1 MKNLY
6 KYLLAVATVAMAFT
20 SCSKDEISDPSI
32 EAQKVTFTVTSG
44 SDLETAPASRTEFD
58 EETGQMNWSA
68 DGEALEVIQI
78 LGSEISHA
86 TTEAYTIE
94 NRMARFQV
102 TFNALTGSEPYDLT
116 YSAVY
121 PAANYSDNTN
131 DHTKFRI
138 KLPAAQTPTETGF
151 DPNADLL
158 LAKPET
164 RTAQPAE
171 GEELNFRFKRVAAI
185 AKMTL
190 KGIPAGEKL
199 AKVELT
205 ASQPM
210 AGYSRTNLKT
220 GEIYDIGYYKE
231 ETMTLTLNDSETTG
245 EDVIWFTSL
254 PCVFGE
260 GDSFTVK
267 AYTDKATYE
276 KTVSFSAPEAFKFVS
291 GGLTRFGITGMTRT
305 ENVVDEYVLLTDV
318 ADLSVGDQI
327 IITSGTDGAVKA
339 LSTEQKSNN
348 RGATDIEIASNTITT
363 IPANAQIIT
372 LETGMV
378 ANTFAFYV
386 EYTDNEEEQ
395 TGYLYAASSTKNQL
409 KTQANI
415 DENASWTIEIAADGV
430 ASIQAKDSKNRN
442 LLQYNDSDKN
452 NLLFACYEDTKPQ
465 KDVYIFYKAGSP
477 KTALET
483 PTGVEA
489 VAEGNEVLVGWKP
502 VAGATSYTVSFEPAT
517 IEPRTVLHD
526 DAMAEYS
533 EIFENLDYATEY
545 TVSVVANPADTENY
559 KASAPATAT
568 FTTGEDP
575 NQTIT
580 PIGEITAAGDYK
592 AEGTVVACGKQAYII
607 ADNTGAMMVYHYDS
621 GRTVG
626 EKISISGA
634 VTVYANESG
643 TSKGTPQFSDNA
655 TVEVLS
661 TGNDWAYQPTVLD
674 GAGMDA
680 ILTGELVCKEI
691 QFEGNLV
698 VDNNHVNVTIPGA
711 STAIGSVKYIDNSTV
726 AAYDGKD
733 VIIKGYYVGYSSNK
747 YVNVLPYSV
756 EEANPSTDPAIKAD
770 PTSLSFAAAGESKE
784 VTYTAENLGSNQVFA
799 AVSGENASQF
809 SATVGNGTVT
819 VTAAENT
826 ETTAKTATLTL
837 YIAASEGGEHLAEAT
852 VALTQAGVPSGEAA
866 YVKVTTTP
874 DSWEGEYLIVYES
887 SSTSAYA
894 FDGSLAKL
902 DVINNYRE
910 FNISNNSIPV
920 SSETEAIKFTIE
932 ATDGGYNI
940 KAANGQYIYK
950 SNDANG
956 LEVENTPGAI
966 NTISL
971 ESNGAAN
978 IVASNAH
985 LRFNAAS
992 NQMRF
997 RYYKSATYTAQ
1008 KEIFLYKLNN

>member
-44 SDLETAPASRTEFD
+44 SDLETPPASRTEFD

-78 LGSEISHA
+78 LDTIITHT

-94 NRMARFQV
+94 NRVAKFQV
-102 TFNALTGSEPYDLT
+102 SFDALTGSEPYDLT

-121 PAANYSDNTN
+121 PAVNYSDNTK

-138 KLPAAQTPTETGF
+138 KLPAEQTPTETGF

-231 ETMTLTLNDSETTG
+231 ETMTLTLNDRETTG
-245 EDVIWFTSL
+245 KDVIWFTSL

-276 KTVSFSAPEAFKFVS
+276 KTVSFSTPEAFKFVS

-305 ENVVDEYVLLTDV
+305 ESVVDEYVLLTNV

-339 LSTEQKSNN
+339 ISTTQDGNY
-348 RGATDIEIASNTITT
+348 RAATDIEIASNTITT

-372 LETGMV
+372 LETGME
-378 ANTFAFYV
+378 ANTFAFHV
-386 EYTDNEEEQ
+386 EGDV
-395 TGYLYAASSTKNQL
+395 TGYLYAASSSKNYL
-409 KTQANI
+409 RTQDNI
-415 DENASWTIEIAADGV
+415 DGNASWAIDIAESGVTTIKAQGDYTHNWLLYNNNSNYFSCYGAT
-430 ASIQAKDSKNRN
+430 SK
-442 LLQYNDSDKN
+442 LQ
-452 NLLFACYEDTKPQ
+452 
-465 KDVYIFYKAGSP
+465 DVYIFHKAGTP
-477 KTALET
+477 KTALDAPANVET
-483 PTGVEA
+483 ALEDANTVY
-489 VAEGNEVLVGWKP
+489 VGWDA
-502 VAGATSYTVSFEPAT
+502 VQGAASYTVSFEPAT
-517 IEPRTVLHD
+517 IEPQTVESTGEATYLNL
-526 DAMAEYS
+526 YT
-533 EIFENLDYATEY
+533 LDYATEY

-568 FTTGEDP
+568 FTTGENP
-575 NQTIT
+575 NYQVYTMVGDDANL
-580 PIGEITAAGDYK
+580 GEGQYIFAALNGVEYQAAKSLYENYTYGFLYVD
-592 AEGTVVACGKQAYII
+592 VVVVESNQIASNTTNDAY
-607 ADNTGAMMVYHYDS
+607 AFTLEA
-621 GRTVG
+621 
-626 EKISISGA
+626 
-634 VTVYANESG
+634 SG
-643 TSKGTPQFSDNA
+643 TSGQYYLKDTYGRYMYSTTDYDNYNVSA
-655 TVEVLS
+655 
-661 TGNDWAYQPTVLD
+661 A
-674 GAGMDA
+674 
-680 ILTGELVCKEI
+680 KE
-691 QFEGNLV
+691 
-698 VDNNHVNVTIPGA
+698 DNNA
-711 STAIGSVKYIDNSTV
+711 YLWTV
-726 AAYDGKD
+726 AIENDGTVNLKNVDTGKWMQFDSEHNSYGAYNKDTGIRPYAFKLNDGSLVPPTPKPILA
-733 VIIKGYYVGYSSNK
+733 VSSE
-747 YVNVLPYSV
+747 NV
-756 EEANPSTDPAIKAD
+756 A
-770 PTSLSFAAAGESKE
+770 FAAAGESKE

-799 AVSGENASQF
+799 TVSGENASQF
-809 SATVGNGTVT
+809 SATFGIGTVT

-852 VALTQAGVPSGEAA
+852 VTLTQAGVSSGESKLYTLTILPTDFSGTSYADNNKDRVLTA
-866 YVKVTTTP
+866 TAEDGSTMDVTINTNQVMLMSNLMQWQKNKGILYNKTNLGKINSVTLDI
-874 DSWEGEYLIVYES
+874 DSGSFTVYEGS
-887 SSTSAYA
+887 TENPSSTSVA
-894 FDGSLAKL
+894 G
-902 DVINNYRE
+902 
-910 FNISNNSIPV
+910 
-920 SSETEAIKFTIE
+920 
-932 ATDGGYNI
+932 
-940 KAANGQYIYK
+940 
-950 SNDANG
+950 
-956 LEVENTPGAI
+956 
-966 NTISL
+966 
-971 ESNGAAN
+971 SNGIYTFIEN
-978 IVASNAH
+978 SGYFSIKVGNATGK
-985 LRFNAAS
+985 LKSITITFN
-992 NQMRF
+992 N
-997 RYYKSATYTAQ
+997 
-1008 KEIFLYKLNN
+1008 

>member
-102 TFNALTGSEPYDLT
+102 SFNALTGSEPYDLT
-116 YSAVY
+116 YSAIY

-138 KLPAAQTPTETGF
+138 KLPAAQIPTETGF

-164 RTAQPAE
+164 RTVQPVE

-190 KGIPAGEKL
+190 KGIPTGEKL

-231 ETMTLTLNDSETTG
+231 ETMTLTLNDRETTG

-276 KTVSFSAPEAFKFVS
+276 KTVSFSTPEAFKFVS

-305 ENVVDEYVLLTDV
+305 ENAVDEYVLLTNV

-339 LSTEQKSNN
+339 ISTTQNKNN
-348 RGATDIEIASNTITT
+348 RAATDIEIASNTITT

-378 ANTFAFYV
+378 ANTFAFHV
-386 EYTDNEEEQ
+386 EGDV
-395 TGYLYAASSTKNQL
+395 TGYLYAASSDSNHL
-409 KTQANI
+409 KTQDNI
-415 DENASWTIEIAADGV
+415 DGNASWVIEVSETGIATIKARGDSTNNWLRYN
-430 ASIQAKDSKNRN
+430 ASNK
-442 LLQYNDSDKN
+442 
-452 NLLFACYEDTKPQ
+452 LFSCYAETSSQ
-465 KDVYIFYKAGSP
+465 QDVYIFYKAGTP

-517 IEPRTVLHD
+517 IEPKTVLHD

-568 FTTGEDP
+568 FTTGENP
-575 NQTIT
+575 NHQVYTMVGDDANLGEGQYIFAALNGTEYLAATSLEESKPYGYLPFAAVMVNENQIASNTTNDAYAFTLEASDTPGQYYLKDTYGRYMYNSGSYNSFNVASSKDTDNTYLWAIT
-580 PIGEITAAGDYK
+580 VESD
-592 AEGTVVACGKQAYII
+592 GTVNIKNVSSGKWMQ
-607 ADNTGAMMVYHYDS
+607 YDS
-621 GRTVG
+621 
-626 EKISISGA
+626 EYHN
-634 VTVYANESG
+634 YAIYD
-643 TSKGTPQFSDNA
+643 TSKGHRPYAFKLNDGSLVPPTPK
-655 TVEVLS
+655 
-661 TGNDWAYQPTVLD
+661 P
-674 GAGMDA
+674 
-680 ILTGELVCKEI
+680 ILAVSSE
-691 QFEGNLV
+691 
-698 VDNNHVNVTIPGA
+698 NVA
-711 STAIGSVKYIDNSTV
+711 
-726 AAYDGKD
+726 
-733 VIIKGYYVGYSSNK
+733 
-747 YVNVLPYSV
+747 
-756 EEANPSTDPAIKAD
+756 
-770 PTSLSFAAAGESKE
+770 FAAAGESKE
-784 VTYTAENLGSNQVFA
+784 VTYTAKNLGSNQVFA

-809 SATVGNGTVT
+809 SANADNGTVT

-837 YIAASEGGEHLAEAT
+837 YIAASEGGEHLAEAI
-852 VALTQAGVPSGEAA
+852 VALTQAAKPTGDGPAVGTILWQDNFSVVSG
-866 YVKVTTTP
+866 TTQLKNLSGSNDGFTEDYSNLTNVYSMTESIRVGTASKAGSITLP
-874 DSWEGEYLIVYES
+874 VLTNIPEGNVANIQISFKAEGWNKKTAKITLSTNTGNIDGDNTLSITS
-887 SSTSAYA
+887 SSTMAGQTPALSANAPEYTYRVT
-894 FDGSLAKL
+894 GVNNLTTLTL
-902 DVINNYRE
+902 DTNYSIGIDDLKIIVI
-910 FNISNNSIPV
+910 
-920 SSETEAIKFTIE
+920 
-932 ATDGGYNI
+932 D
-940 KAANGQYIYK
+940 
-950 SNDANG
+950 
-956 LEVENTPGAI
+956 
-966 NTISL
+966 
-971 ESNGAAN
+971 
-978 IVASNAH
+978 
-985 LRFNAAS
+985 
-992 NQMRF
+992 
-997 RYYKSATYTAQ
+997 
-1008 KEIFLYKLNN
+1008 

>member
-68 DGEALEVIQI
+68 VGEALEVIQI

-102 TFNALTGSEPYDLT
+102 TFDALTGSEPYDLT

-121 PAANYSDNTN
+121 PAVNYSED
-131 DHTKFRI
+131 TKKTYEEFRI

-164 RTAQPAE
+164 RTAQPVE
-171 GEELNFRFKRVAAI
+171 GKELNFRFKRVAAI

-231 ETMTLTLNDSETTG
+231 ETMTLTLNDRETTG
-245 EDVIWFTSL
+245 KDVIWFTSL

-305 ENVVDEYVLLTDV
+305 ENAVDEYVLLTNV

-339 LSTEQKSNN
+339 ISTTQNKNN
-348 RGATDIEIASNTITT
+348 RAATDIEIASNTITT

-372 LETGMV
+372 LETGME
-378 ANTFAFYV
+378 ANTFAFHV
-386 EYTDNEEEQ
+386 VGDA
-395 TGYLYAASSTKNQL
+395 TGYLYAASSSKNYL
-409 KTQANI
+409 KTQDNI
-415 DENASWTIEIAADGV
+415 DGNASWTIDVAESGV
-430 ASIQAKDSKNRN
+430 ATIKAQGDYTRN
-442 LLQYNDSDKN
+442 LLQYNNSN
-452 NLLFACYEDTKPQ
+452 TLFSCYSSKQ
-465 KDVYIFYKAGSP
+465 QDVYIFYKAGSP

-489 VAEGNEVLVGWKP
+489 VAKGNEVLVGWKP

-517 IEPRTVLHD
+517 IEPKTVLHD
-526 DAMAEYS
+526 DAKAEYS

-568 FTTGEDP
+568 FTTGENP
-575 NQTIT
+575 NHQVYTMVGDDANLGEGQYIFAALNGTEYLAATSLEESKTYGYLPFAAVMVNENQIASNTTNDAYAFTLEASDTPGQYYLKDTYGRYMYNSGSYNSFNVASSKDTDNTYLWTISM
-580 PIGEITAAGDYK
+580 ESD
-592 AEGTVVACGKQAYII
+592 GTVSLKNVASGKWMQRDASYGTFGIY
-607 ADNTGAMMVYHYDS
+607 DTEKGARPYAFKLNDGSLVPP
-621 GRTVG
+621 TP
-626 EKISISGA
+626 KPTLA
-634 VTVYANESG
+634 VSSE
-643 TSKGTPQFSDNA
+643 
-655 TVEVLS
+655 
-661 TGNDWAYQPTVLD
+661 
-674 GAGMDA
+674 
-680 ILTGELVCKEI
+680 
-691 QFEGNLV
+691 
-698 VDNNHVNVTIPGA
+698 NVA
-711 STAIGSVKYIDNSTV
+711 
-726 AAYDGKD
+726 
-733 VIIKGYYVGYSSNK
+733 
-747 YVNVLPYSV
+747 
-756 EEANPSTDPAIKAD
+756 
-770 PTSLSFAAAGESKE
+770 FAAAGESKE
-784 VTYTAENLGSNQVFA
+784 VTYTAENLESGICNCVGRKRI
-799 AVSGENASQF
+799 AVLG
-809 SATVGNGTVT
+809 
-819 VTAAENT
+819 
-826 ETTAKTATLTL
+826 K
-837 YIAASEGGEHLAEAT
+837 
-852 VALTQAGVPSGEAA
+852 
-866 YVKVTTTP
+866 
-874 DSWEGEYLIVYES
+874 
-887 SSTSAYA
+887 
-894 FDGSLAKL
+894 
-902 DVINNYRE
+902 R
-910 FNISNNSIPV
+910 
-920 SSETEAIKFTIE
+920 
-932 ATDGGYNI
+932 
-940 KAANGQYIYK
+940 
-950 SNDANG
+950 
-956 LEVENTPGAI
+956 
-966 NTISL
+966 
-971 ESNGAAN
+971 
-978 IVASNAH
+978 
-985 LRFNAAS
+985 
-992 NQMRF
+992 
-997 RYYKSATYTAQ
+997 
-1008 KEIFLYKLNN
+1008 

>member
-20 SCSKDEISDPSI
+20 SCSKDEFSNPST
-32 EAQKVTFTVTSG
+32 ETQKVTFTVTSG
-44 SDLETAPASRTEFD
+44 SDLETPPASRTEFD

-78 LGSEISHA
+78 LDTINAHA

-94 NRMARFQV
+94 NRVAKFQV
-102 TFNALTGSEPYDLT
+102 SFKALTGSEPYDLT
-116 YSAVY
+116 YSAIY
-121 PAANYSDNTN
+121 PAVNYSGNTN
-131 DHTKFRI
+131 DYTKFRI
-138 KLPAAQTPTETGF
+138 KLPAEQTPTETGF

-231 ETMTLTLNDSETTG
+231 ETMTLTLNDRETTG

-276 KTVSFSAPEAFKFVS
+276 KTVSFSTPEAFKFVS

-305 ENVVDEYVLLTDV
+305 ESVVDEYVLLTNV

-339 LSTEQKSNN
+339 ISTTQNNNN

-372 LETGMV
+372 METGME
-378 ANTFAFYV
+378 ANTFAFHV
-386 EYTDNEEEQ
+386 EGDV
-395 TGYLYAASSTKNQL
+395 TGYLYAASSSKNYL
-409 KTQANI
+409 RTQDNI
-415 DENASWTIEIAADGV
+415 DGNASWAIDIAESGV
-430 ASIQAKDSKNRN
+430 ATIKAQGDYTRN
-442 LLQYNDSDKN
+442 LLQYNNSN
-452 NLLFACYEDTKPQ
+452 TLFSCYSSKQ
-465 KDVYIFYKAGSP
+465 QDVYIFYKAGTP

-489 VAEGNEVLVGWKP
+489 VAEGNEVLVGWNE
-502 VAGATSYTVSFEPAT
+502 VSGAASYTVSFEPAT
-517 IEPRTVLHD
+517 IEPKTIESTGE
-526 DAMAEYS
+526 ASYAES
-533 EIFENLDYATEY
+533 FTLDYATEY

-568 FTTGEDP
+568 FTTGENP
-575 NQTIT
+575 NYQVYTMVGDDANLGEGQYIFAALNGTEYLAATSLEESKTYGYLPFAAVMVNENQIASNTTNDAYAFTLEASDTPGQYYLKDTYGRYMYNSGSYNSFNVASSKDTDNTYLWAIT
-580 PIGEITAAGDYK
+580 VESD
-592 AEGTVVACGKQAYII
+592 GTVSLKNVASGKWMQRDASYGTFGIY
-607 ADNTGAMMVYHYDS
+607 DTEKGARPYAFKLNDGSLVPP
-621 GRTVG
+621 TP
-626 EKISISGA
+626 KPILA
-634 VTVYANESG
+634 VSSE
-643 TSKGTPQFSDNA
+643 
-655 TVEVLS
+655 
-661 TGNDWAYQPTVLD
+661 
-674 GAGMDA
+674 
-680 ILTGELVCKEI
+680 
-691 QFEGNLV
+691 
-698 VDNNHVNVTIPGA
+698 NVA
-711 STAIGSVKYIDNSTV
+711 
-726 AAYDGKD
+726 
-733 VIIKGYYVGYSSNK
+733 
-747 YVNVLPYSV
+747 
-756 EEANPSTDPAIKAD
+756 
-770 PTSLSFAAAGESKE
+770 FAAAGESKE

-809 SATVGNGTVT
+809 SATVSNGTVT
-819 VTAAENT
+819 VTALENT

-852 VALTQAGVPSGEAA
+852 VALTQAAKPTGDGPAVGTILWQDNFSVVSG
-866 YVKVTTTP
+866 TTKLKNLSGSNDGFTEDYSNLTNVYSMTESIRVGTASKAGSITLP
-874 DSWEGEYLIVYES
+874 VLTNIPEGNVANIQISFKAEGWNKKTAKITLSTNTGNIDGDNTLSITS
-887 SSTSAYA
+887 SSTMAGQTPALSANAPEYTYRVT
-894 FDGSLAKL
+894 GVNNLTTLTL
-902 DVINNYRE
+902 DTNYSIGIDDLKIIVI
-910 FNISNNSIPV
+910 
-920 SSETEAIKFTIE
+920 
-932 ATDGGYNI
+932 D
-940 KAANGQYIYK
+940 
-950 SNDANG
+950 
-956 LEVENTPGAI
+956 
-966 NTISL
+966 
-971 ESNGAAN
+971 
-978 IVASNAH
+978 
-985 LRFNAAS
+985 
-992 NQMRF
+992 
-997 RYYKSATYTAQ
+997 
-1008 KEIFLYKLNN
+1008 

>member
-1 MKNLY
+1 MKKLY

-20 SCSKDEISDPSI
+20 SCSKDEFSNPST
-32 EAQKVTFTVTSG
+32 ETQKVTFTVTSG
-44 SDLETAPASRTEFD
+44 SDLETPPASRTEFD

-78 LGSEISHA
+78 LDTINAHA

-94 NRMARFQV
+94 NRVAKFQV
-102 TFNALTGSEPYDLT
+102 SFKALTGSEPYDLT
-116 YSAVY
+116 YSAIY
-121 PAANYSDNTN
+121 PAVNYSGNTN
-131 DHTKFRI
+131 DYTKFRI
-138 KLPAAQTPTETGF
+138 KLPAEQTPTETGF

-231 ETMTLTLNDSETTG
+231 ETMTLTLNDRETTG

-305 ENVVDEYVLLTDV
+305 ESVVDEYVLLTNV

-339 LSTEQKSNN
+339 ISTTQNKNN

-372 LETGMV
+372 LETGME

-386 EYTDNEEEQ
+386 EYTDNEEEK
-395 TGYLYAASSTKNQL
+395 TGYLYAASSSKNYL
-409 KTQANI
+409 KTQDNI
-415 DENASWTIEIAADGV
+415 DGNASWTIDVAESGV
-430 ASIQAKDSKNRN
+430 ATIEAQGDYTRN
-442 LLQYNDSDKN
+442 LLQYNNSN
-452 NLLFACYEDTKPQ
+452 TLFSCYSSKQ
-465 KDVYIFYKAGSP
+465 QDVYIFYKAGTP

-483 PTGVEA
+483 PTNVEA

-526 DAMAEYS
+526 DAKAEYS
-533 EIFENLDYATEY
+533 ELFEGLDYATEY

-568 FTTGEDP
+568 FTTGENP
-575 NQTIT
+575 NHQVYTMVGDDANLGEGQYIFAALNGTEYLAATSLEESKPYGYLPFAAVMVNENQIASNTTNDAYAFTLEASDTPGQYYLKDTYGRYMYNSGSYNSFNVASSKDTDNTYLWTISM
-580 PIGEITAAGDYK
+580 ESD
-592 AEGTVVACGKQAYII
+592 GTVNIKNVSSGKWMQ
-607 ADNTGAMMVYHYDS
+607 YDS
-621 GRTVG
+621 
-626 EKISISGA
+626 EYHN
-634 VTVYANESG
+634 YAIYD
-643 TSKGTPQFSDNA
+643 TSKGHRPYAFKLNDGSLVPPTPK
-655 TVEVLS
+655 
-661 TGNDWAYQPTVLD
+661 P
-674 GAGMDA
+674 
-680 ILTGELVCKEI
+680 ILAVSSE
-691 QFEGNLV
+691 
-698 VDNNHVNVTIPGA
+698 NVA
-711 STAIGSVKYIDNSTV
+711 
-726 AAYDGKD
+726 
-733 VIIKGYYVGYSSNK
+733 
-747 YVNVLPYSV
+747 
-756 EEANPSTDPAIKAD
+756 
-770 PTSLSFAAAGESKE
+770 FAAAGESKE

-799 AVSGENASQF
+799 EISGDGAGQF
-809 SATVGNGTVT
+809 SVGQIGAESIT
-819 VTAAENT
+819 VTAVENT

-852 VALTQAGVPSGEAA
+852 VALTQAGVSSGESKLYTLTILPTDFSGTSYADNNKDRVLTA
-866 YVKVTTTP
+866 TAEDGSTMDVTINTNQVMLMSNLMQWQKNNGILYNKTNLGKINSVTL
-874 DSWEGEYLIVYES
+874 DINSGSFTVYEGS
-887 SSTSAYA
+887 TENPSSTSVA
-894 FDGSLAKL
+894 G
-902 DVINNYRE
+902 
-910 FNISNNSIPV
+910 
-920 SSETEAIKFTIE
+920 
-932 ATDGGYNI
+932 
-940 KAANGQYIYK
+940 
-950 SNDANG
+950 
-956 LEVENTPGAI
+956 
-966 NTISL
+966 
-971 ESNGAAN
+971 SNGIYTFIEN
-978 IVASNAH
+978 SGYFSIKVGNATGK
-985 LRFNAAS
+985 LKSITITFN
-992 NQMRF
+992 N
-997 RYYKSATYTAQ
+997 
-1008 KEIFLYKLNN
+1008 

>member
-138 KLPAAQTPTETGF
+138 KLPAAQTPGETSF

-185 AKMTL
+185 VKMTL
-190 KGIPAGEKL
+190 KDIPAGEKL

-231 ETMTLTLNDSETTG
+231 ETMTLTLNDRETTG
-245 EDVIWFTSL
+245 TDAIWFTSL

-260 GDSFTVK
+260 GDDFTVK

-276 KTVSFSAPEAFKFVS
+276 KTVAFSAPGALQFVS
-291 GGLTRFGITGMTRT
+291 GGFTSFGIKGMTRT
-305 ENVVDEYVLLTDV
+305 ENVVDEYILLTNV

-339 LSTEQKSNN
+339 ISTTQNKNN

-372 LETGMV
+372 LETGME

-386 EYTDNEEEQ
+386 EYTDNEEEK
-395 TGYLYAASSTKNQL
+395 TGYLYAASSSKNYL
-409 KTQANI
+409 KTQDNI
-415 DENASWTIEIAADGV
+415 DGNASWTIDVAESGV
-430 ASIQAKDSKNRN
+430 ATIEAQGDYTRN
-442 LLQYNDSDKN
+442 LLQYNNSN
-452 NLLFACYEDTKPQ
+452 TLFSCYSSKQ
-465 KDVYIFYKAGSP
+465 QDVYIFYKAGTP

-483 PTGVEA
+483 PTNVEA

-526 DAMAEYS
+526 DATAEYS

-568 FTTGEDP
+568 FTTGENP
-575 NQTIT
+575 NYQVYTMVGDDANL
-580 PIGEITAAGDYK
+580 GEGQYIFAALNGVEYQAAKSLYENYTYGFLFVD
-592 AEGTVVACGKQAYII
+592 VVVVESNQIASNTTNDAY
-607 ADNTGAMMVYHYDS
+607 AFTLEA
-621 GRTVG
+621 
-626 EKISISGA
+626 
-634 VTVYANESG
+634 SG
-643 TSKGTPQFSDNA
+643 TSGQYYLKDTYGRYMYSTTDYDNYNVSA
-655 TVEVLS
+655 
-661 TGNDWAYQPTVLD
+661 A
-674 GAGMDA
+674 
-680 ILTGELVCKEI
+680 KE
-691 QFEGNLV
+691 
-698 VDNNHVNVTIPGA
+698 DNNA
-711 STAIGSVKYIDNSTV
+711 YLWTV
-726 AAYDGKD
+726 AIENDGTVNLKNVDTGKWMQFDSEHNSYGAYNKDTGIRPYAFKLNDGSLVPPTPKPILA
-733 VIIKGYYVGYSSNK
+733 VSSE
-747 YVNVLPYSV
+747 NV
-756 EEANPSTDPAIKAD
+756 A
-770 PTSLSFAAAGESKE
+770 FAAAGESKE
-784 VTYTAENLGSNQVFA
+784 VTYTAKNLGSNQVFA

-809 SATVGNGTVT
+809 SANVDNGTVT
-819 VTAAENT
+819 VTALENT

-837 YIAASEGGEHLAEAT
+837 YIAASEGGEHLAEAI
-852 VALTQAGVPSGEAA
+852 VALTQAAKPTGDGPAVGTILWQDNFSVVSG
-866 YVKVTTTP
+866 TTKLKNLSGSNDGFTEDYSNLTNVYSMTESIRVGTASKAGSITLP
-874 DSWEGEYLIVYES
+874 VLTNIPEGNVANIQISFKAEGWNKKTAKITLSTNTGNIDGDNTLSITS
-887 SSTSAYA
+887 SSTMAGVSPALSANAPEYTYRVT
-894 FDGSLAKL
+894 GVNNLTTLTL
-902 DVINNYRE
+902 DTNYSIGIDDLKIIVI
-910 FNISNNSIPV
+910 
-920 SSETEAIKFTIE
+920 
-932 ATDGGYNI
+932 D
-940 KAANGQYIYK
+940 
-950 SNDANG
+950 
-956 LEVENTPGAI
+956 
-966 NTISL
+966 
-971 ESNGAAN
+971 
-978 IVASNAH
+978 
-985 LRFNAAS
+985 
-992 NQMRF
+992 
-997 RYYKSATYTAQ
+997 
-1008 KEIFLYKLNN
+1008 

>member
-20 SCSKDEISDPSI
+20 SCSKDEFSNPST
-32 EAQKVTFTVTSG
+32 ETQKVTFTVTSG
-44 SDLETAPASRTEFD
+44 SDLETPPASRTEFD

-78 LGSEISHA
+78 LDTINAHA

-94 NRMARFQV
+94 NRVAKFQV
-102 TFNALTGSEPYDLT
+102 SFKALTGSEPYDLT
-116 YSAVY
+116 YSAIY
-121 PAANYSDNTN
+121 PAVNYSGNTN
-131 DHTKFRI
+131 DYTKFRI
-138 KLPAAQTPTETGF
+138 KLPAEQTPTETGF

-231 ETMTLTLNDSETTG
+231 ETMILTLNDRETTG

-276 KTVSFSAPEAFKFVS
+276 KTVSFSTPEAFKFVS

-305 ENVVDEYVLLTDV
+305 ENVVDEYVLLTNV

-339 LSTEQKSNN
+339 ISTTQNNNN

-372 LETGMV
+372 METGMV
-378 ANTFAFYV
+378 ANTFAFHV
-386 EYTDNEEEQ
+386 EGDV
-395 TGYLYAASSTKNQL
+395 TGYLYAASSSKNYL
-409 KTQANI
+409 RTQDNI
-415 DENASWTIEIAADGV
+415 DGNASWTIDVAESGV
-430 ASIQAKDSKNRN
+430 ATIKAQGDYTRN
-442 LLQYNDSDKN
+442 LLQYNNSN
-452 NLLFACYEDTKPQ
+452 TLFSCYSSKQ
-465 KDVYIFYKAGSP
+465 QDVYIFYKAGTP

-526 DAMAEYS
+526 DATAEYS
-533 EIFENLDYATEY
+533 ELFEGLDYATEY

-568 FTTGEDP
+568 FTTGENP
-575 NQTIT
+575 NVTYTQIKDLVD
-580 PIGEITAAGDYK
+580 G
-592 AEGTVVACGKQAYII
+592 GTYNVKDAMVVATSTNGFILQ
-607 ADNTGAMMVYHYDS
+607 DETGAIFVYRPTETPATGSIVTLS
-621 GRTVG
+621 GSVSSYNKGLQFAKGATVTVTGSG
-626 EKISISGA
+626 EVPAQTATEVNSANLDELMTAEVVVITYVKFTGTLNISGTYYNVVFPFETNYQGSLYYPDAEALGLAALNGRKVIVEGWFTSISGSRYLN
-634 VTVYANESG
+634 VV
-643 TSKGTPQFSDNA
+643 A
-655 TVEVLS
+655 TQVS
-661 TGNDWAYQPTVLD
+661 S
-674 GAGMDA
+674 
-680 ILTGELVCKEI
+680 
-691 QFEGNLV
+691 
-698 VDNNHVNVTIPGA
+698 A
-711 STAIGSVKYIDNSTV
+711 SEAPYITADET
-726 AAYDGKD
+726 A
-733 VIIKGYYVGYSSNK
+733 
-747 YVNVLPYSV
+747 
-756 EEANPSTDPAIKAD
+756 
-770 PTSLSFAAAGESKE
+770 SFVAAGETKTISFL
-784 VTYTAENLGSNQVFA
+784 TDNLGSNQVFA
-799 AVSGENASQF
+799 EISGDGAGQF
-809 SATVGNGTVT
+809 SVGQIGAESIP

-852 VALTQAGVPSGEAA
+852 VALTQSAKSSGSETG
-866 YVKVTTTP
+866 TTITMTYT
-874 DSWEGEYLIVYES
+874 DIISGGS
-887 SSTSAYA
+887 SSLPTNSYGSQDVNNESTYYTWAFSSLDFAGSRICIASSKDYAGLIQIQGNASDVSKQGFFGNVTDLGKITKIVVVSVNTSYEPSINLYMGTEKYPTTNLQNHPVYTQ
-894 FDGSLAKL
+894 DGNVYTEEY
-902 DVINNYRE
+902 VITGDYGYFRLWND
-910 FNISNNSIPV
+910 SI
-920 SSETEAIKFTIE
+920 
-932 ATDGGYNI
+932 G
-940 KAANGQYIYK
+940 
-950 SNDANG
+950 
-956 LEVENTPGAI
+956 
-966 NTISL
+966 
-971 ESNGAAN
+971 
-978 IVASNAH
+978 
-985 LRFNAAS
+985 
-992 NQMRF
+992 
-997 RYYKSATYTAQ
+997 ATYIQSISITY
-1008 KEIFLYKLNN
+1008 EN

>member
-1 MKNLY
+1 MKKLY

-20 SCSKDEISDPSI
+20 SCSKDEFSNPST
-32 EAQKVTFTVTSG
+32 ETQKVTFTVTSG
-44 SDLETAPASRTEFD
+44 SDLETPPASRTEFD

-78 LGSEISHA
+78 LDTINAHA

-94 NRMARFQV
+94 NRVAKFQV
-102 TFNALTGSEPYDLT
+102 SFKALTGSEPYDLT
-116 YSAVY
+116 YSAIY
-121 PAANYSDNTN
+121 PAVNYSGNTN
-131 DHTKFRI
+131 DYTKFRI
-138 KLPAAQTPTETGF
+138 KLPAEQTPTETGF

-231 ETMTLTLNDSETTG
+231 ETMTLTLNDRETTG

-276 KTVSFSAPEAFKFVS
+276 KTVSFSTPEAFKFVS

-305 ENVVDEYVLLTDV
+305 ESVVDEYVLLTNV

-348 RGATDIEIASNTITT
+348 RGATDIEITSNTITT

-378 ANTFAFYV
+378 ANTFAFHV
-386 EYTDNEEEQ
+386 EGDV
-395 TGYLYAASSTKNQL
+395 TGYLYAASSSKNYL
-409 KTQANI
+409 KTQDNI
-415 DENASWTIEIAADGV
+415 DGNASWTIDVAESGV
-430 ASIQAKDSKNRN
+430 ATIKAQGDYTRN
-442 LLQYNDSDKN
+442 LLQYNNSN
-452 NLLFACYEDTKPQ
+452 TLFSCYSSKQ
-465 KDVYIFYKAGSP
+465 QDVYIFYKAGTP

-483 PTGVEA
+483 PTDLATEVD
-489 VAEGNEVLVGWKP
+489 GNMVLVGWKP

-526 DAMAEYS
+526 DATAEYS
-533 EIFENLDYATEY
+533 ELFEGLDYATEY

-580 PIGEITAAGDYK
+580 PIGEITTEGNYT
-592 AEGTVVACGKQAYII
+592 AEGTVVARGSQAYII
-607 ADNTGAMMVYHYDS
+607 ADNTGAMMVYHN
-621 GRTVG
+621 GNERAVG

-634 VTVYANESG
+634 VELYSNANGS
-643 TSKGTPQFSDNA
+643 SKSTPQFTNTA
-655 TVEVLS
+655 TVKVLS
-661 TGNDWAYQPTVLD
+661 TDNVWTYNPTAMD
-674 GAGMDA
+674 GTAMDA
-680 ILTGELVCKEI
+680 LLSGELVCQEV
-691 QFEGNLV
+691 QFEGNLEISG
-698 VDNNHVNVTIPGA
+698 NYMNVTIPGA
-711 STAIGSVKYIDNSTV
+711 STAIGSIKYVETSTV
-726 AAYDGKD
+726 EAYNGKN
-733 VIIKGYYVGYSSNK
+733 IIVKGYYVGYSSNK

-770 PTSLSFAAAGESKE
+770 PTSLSFAAARESKE

-852 VALTQAGVPSGEAA
+852 VALTQAGVPSGESTITTFTFSEMGLANQDALSSYTNNGITITFAKASGSNPPKYYDSGNAA
-866 YVKVTTTP
+866 R
-874 DSWEGEYLIVYES
+874 
-887 SSTSAYA
+887 AYA
-894 FDGSLAKL
+894 KNTITISCESGSITNIEFPDIRK
-902 DVINNYRE
+902 DQDNN
-910 FNISNNSIPV
+910 NLTCDN
-920 SSETEAIKFTIE
+920 
-932 ATDGGYNI
+932 
-940 KAANGQYIYK
+940 
-950 SNDANG
+950 
-956 LEVENTPGAI
+956 GAI
-966 NTISL
+966 SSDNKTWTGTASSVTFTVGGTKGHVKITTI
-971 ESNGAAN
+971 N
-978 IVASNAH
+978 ITHN
-985 LRFNAAS
+985 
-992 NQMRF
+992 
-997 RYYKSATYTAQ
+997 
-1008 KEIFLYKLNN
+1008 

>member
-94 NRMARFQV
+94 NRVAKFQV
-102 TFNALTGSEPYDLT
+102 SFDALTGSEPYDLT

-121 PAANYSDNTN
+121 PAVNYSDNTK

-138 KLPAAQTPTETGF
+138 KLPAEQTPTETGF

-231 ETMTLTLNDSETTG
+231 ETMTLTLNDRETTG
-245 EDVIWFTSL
+245 KDVIWFTSL

-276 KTVSFSAPEAFKFVS
+276 KTVSFSTPEAFKFVS

-305 ENVVDEYVLLTDV
+305 ESVVDEYVLLTNV

-339 LSTEQKSNN
+339 ISTTQDGNY
-348 RGATDIEIASNTITT
+348 RAATDIEIASNTITT

-372 LETGMV
+372 LETGME
-378 ANTFAFYV
+378 ANTFAFHV
-386 EYTDNEEEQ
+386 EGDV
-395 TGYLYAASSTKNQL
+395 TGYLYAASSSKNYL
-409 KTQANI
+409 RTQDNI
-415 DENASWTIEIAADGV
+415 DGNASWAIDIAESGVTTIKAQGDYTHNWLLYNNNSNYFSCYGAT
-430 ASIQAKDSKNRN
+430 SK
-442 LLQYNDSDKN
+442 LQ
-452 NLLFACYEDTKPQ
+452 
-465 KDVYIFYKAGSP
+465 DVYIFHKAGTP
-477 KTALET
+477 KTALDAPANVET
-483 PTGVEA
+483 ALEDANTVY
-489 VAEGNEVLVGWKP
+489 VGWDA
-502 VAGATSYTVSFEPAT
+502 VQGAASYTVSFEPAT
-517 IEPRTVLHD
+517 IEPQTVESTGEATYLNL
-526 DAMAEYS
+526 YT
-533 EIFENLDYATEY
+533 LDYATEY

-568 FTTGEDP
+568 FTTGENP
-575 NQTIT
+575 NYLVYTMVGDDANL
-580 PIGEITAAGDYK
+580 GEGQYIFAALNGVEYQAAKSLYENYTYGFLFVD
-592 AEGTVVACGKQAYII
+592 VVVVESNQIASNTTNDAY
-607 ADNTGAMMVYHYDS
+607 AFTLEA
-621 GRTVG
+621 
-626 EKISISGA
+626 
-634 VTVYANESG
+634 SG
-643 TSKGTPQFSDNA
+643 TSGQYYLKDTYGRYMYSTTDYDNYNVSA
-655 TVEVLS
+655 
-661 TGNDWAYQPTVLD
+661 A
-674 GAGMDA
+674 
-680 ILTGELVCKEI
+680 KE
-691 QFEGNLV
+691 
-698 VDNNHVNVTIPGA
+698 DNNA
-711 STAIGSVKYIDNSTV
+711 YLWTV
-726 AAYDGKD
+726 AIENDGTVNLKNVDTGKWMQFDSEYNSYGAYNKDTGIRPYAFKLNDGSLVPPTPKPILA
-733 VIIKGYYVGYSSNK
+733 VSSE
-747 YVNVLPYSV
+747 NV
-756 EEANPSTDPAIKAD
+756 A
-770 PTSLSFAAAGESKE
+770 FAAAGESKE
-784 VTYTAENLGSNQVFA
+784 VTYTAKNLGSNQVFA

-809 SATVGNGTVT
+809 SAAVDNGTVT

-852 VALTQAGVPSGEAA
+852 VALTQAAKPTGDGPAVGTILWQDNFSVVSG
-866 YVKVTTTP
+866 TTKLKNLSGSNDGFTEDYSNLTNVYSMTESIRVGTASKAGSITLP
-874 DSWEGEYLIVYES
+874 VLTNIPEGNVANIQISFKAEGWNKKTAKITLSTNTGNIDGDNTLSITS
-887 SSTSAYA
+887 SSTMAGVSPALSANAPEYTYRVT
-894 FDGSLAKL
+894 GVNNLTTLTL
-902 DVINNYRE
+902 DTNYSIGIDDLKIIVI
-910 FNISNNSIPV
+910 
-920 SSETEAIKFTIE
+920 
-932 ATDGGYNI
+932 D
-940 KAANGQYIYK
+940 
-950 SNDANG
+950 
-956 LEVENTPGAI
+956 
-966 NTISL
+966 
-971 ESNGAAN
+971 
-978 IVASNAH
+978 
-985 LRFNAAS
+985 
-992 NQMRF
+992 
-997 RYYKSATYTAQ
+997 
-1008 KEIFLYKLNN
+1008 

>member
-32 EAQKVTFTVTSG
+32 EVQKVTFTVTSG
-44 SDLETAPASRTEFD
+44 SDLETPPASRTVFD

-102 TFNALTGSEPYDLT
+102 TFDALTGSEPYDLT

-121 PAANYSDNTN
+121 PAVNYSNKESDP
-131 DHTKFRI
+131 TKFRI

-164 RTAQPAE
+164 RTVQPVE

-231 ETMTLTLNDSETTG
+231 EMMTLTLNDRETTG

-276 KTVSFSAPEAFKFVS
+276 KTVSFSTPEAFKFVS

-327 IITSGTDGAVKA
+327 IITNGTDGAARA
-339 LSTEQKSNN
+339 LGPQSGNF
-348 RGATDIEIASNTITT
+348 RGEVAIEIASNTITT
-363 IPANAQIIT
+363 IPTGVQIIT
-372 LETGMV
+372 IETGIE
-378 ANTFAFYV
+378 ANTFALNV
-386 EYTDNEEEQ
+386 GD
-395 TGYLYAASSTKNQL
+395 GYLYAAGGTKDNYL
-409 KTQANI
+409 KTQPSI
-415 DENASWTIEIAADGV
+415 DGNASWSILIESGAAIIKAQVQGE
-430 ASIQAKDSKNRN
+430 KPRN
-442 LLQYNDSDKN
+442 WLRYNKTSPR
-452 NLLFACYEDTKPQ
+452 FSCYSSGQE
-465 KDVYIFYKAGSP
+465 DVYIFHKAGTP

-483 PTGVEA
+483 PTDLATEVD
-489 VAEGNEVLVGWKP
+489 GNMVLVGWKP

-517 IEPRTVLHD
+517 IEPQTVESTGEATYLNL
-526 DAMAEYS
+526 YT
-533 EIFENLDYATEY
+533 LDYATEY

-568 FTTGEDP
+568 FTTGENP
-575 NQTIT
+575 NYQVYTMVGDDANL
-580 PIGEITAAGDYK
+580 GEGQYIFAALNGVEYQAAKSLYENYTYGVLYVD
-592 AEGTVVACGKQAYII
+592 VVVVESNQIASNTTNDAY
-607 ADNTGAMMVYHYDS
+607 AFTLEA
-621 GRTVG
+621 
-626 EKISISGA
+626 
-634 VTVYANESG
+634 SG
-643 TSKGTPQFSDNA
+643 TSGQYYLKDTYGRYMYSTTDYDNYNVSA
-655 TVEVLS
+655 
-661 TGNDWAYQPTVLD
+661 A
-674 GAGMDA
+674 
-680 ILTGELVCKEI
+680 KE
-691 QFEGNLV
+691 
-698 VDNNHVNVTIPGA
+698 DNNA
-711 STAIGSVKYIDNSTV
+711 YLWTV
-726 AAYDGKD
+726 AIENDGTVNLKNVDTGKWMQFDSEHNSYGAYNKDTGIRPYAFKLNDGSLVPPTPKPILA
-733 VIIKGYYVGYSSNK
+733 VSSE
-747 YVNVLPYSV
+747 NV
-756 EEANPSTDPAIKAD
+756 A
-770 PTSLSFAAAGESKE
+770 FAAAGESKE
-784 VTYTAENLGSNQVFA
+784 VTYTAKNLGSNQVFA

-809 SATVGNGTVT
+809 SATVDNGTVT

-837 YIAASEGGEHLAEAT
+837 YIAASEGGEHLAEET
-852 VALTQAGVPSGEAA
+852 VALTQAAKPTGDGPAVGTILWQDNFSVVSG
-866 YVKVTTTP
+866 TTKLKNLSGSNDGFTEDYSNLTNVYSMTESIRVGTTSKAGSITLP
-874 DSWEGEYLIVYES
+874 VLTNIPEGNVANIQISFKAEGWNKKTAKITLSTNTGNIDGDNTLSITS
-887 SSTSAYA
+887 SSTMAGVSPALSANAPEYTYRVT
-894 FDGSLAKL
+894 GVNNLTTLTL
-902 DVINNYRE
+902 DTNYSIGIDDLKIIVI
-910 FNISNNSIPV
+910 
-920 SSETEAIKFTIE
+920 
-932 ATDGGYNI
+932 D
-940 KAANGQYIYK
+940 
-950 SNDANG
+950 
-956 LEVENTPGAI
+956 
-966 NTISL
+966 
-971 ESNGAAN
+971 
-978 IVASNAH
+978 
-985 LRFNAAS
+985 
-992 NQMRF
+992 
-997 RYYKSATYTAQ
+997 
-1008 KEIFLYKLNN
+1008 

>member
-1 MKNLY
+1 MKKLY

-20 SCSKDEISDPSI
+20 SCSKDEFSNPST
-32 EAQKVTFTVTSG
+32 ETQKVTFTVTSG
-44 SDLETAPASRTEFD
+44 SDLETPPASRTEFD

-78 LGSEISHA
+78 LDTINAHA

-94 NRMARFQV
+94 NRVAKFQV
-102 TFNALTGSEPYDLT
+102 SFKALTGSEPYDLT
-116 YSAVY
+116 YSAIY
-121 PAANYSDNTN
+121 PAVNYSGNTN
-131 DHTKFRI
+131 DYTKFRI
-138 KLPAAQTPTETGF
+138 KLPAEQTPTETGF

-231 ETMTLTLNDSETTG
+231 ETMTLTLNDRETTG

-276 KTVSFSAPEAFKFVS
+276 KTVSFSTPEAFKFVS

-305 ENVVDEYVLLTDV
+305 ENVVDEYVLLTNV

-339 LSTEQKSNN
+339 ISTTQNNNN

-372 LETGMV
+372 METGMV
-378 ANTFAFYV
+378 ANTFAFHV
-386 EYTDNEEEQ
+386 EGDV
-395 TGYLYAASSTKNQL
+395 TGYLYAASSSKNYL
-409 KTQANI
+409 KTQDNI
-415 DENASWTIEIAADGV
+415 DGNASWTIDVAESGV
-430 ASIQAKDSKNRN
+430 ATIEAQGDYTHK
-442 LLQYNDSDKN
+442 LLQYNNSNK
-452 NLLFACYEDTKPQ
+452 LFSCYSNKQ
-465 KDVYIFYKAGSP
+465 QDVYIFHKAGSP

-533 EIFENLDYATEY
+533 ELFEGLDYATEY

-559 KASAPATAT
+559 KASAPATVMAT
-568 FTTGEDP
+568 TEADP
-575 NQTIT
+575 SIVYT
-580 PIGEITAAGDYK
+580 PIGEFA
-592 AEGTVVACGKQAYII
+592 AEGGTYNVKDAVVVASGSNTYVI
-607 ADNTGAMMVYHYDS
+607 ADETGIIQVYGYDH
-621 GRTVG
+621 GRSAG
-626 EKISISGA
+626 EKINISGE
-634 VTVYANESG
+634 VTPRNNMLQFNTETATVSVVSEGNSWNYAPTTYTATEIEAYTASPTYDEISITGKLIKSGSYYNLEIEGLTTIQGSIKSTPDESFLNRSIIVKGYTVG
-643 TSKGTPQFSDNA
+643 TSKSGETTFVNIVPYDI
-655 TVEVLS
+655 TLS
-661 TGNDWAYQPTVLD
+661 AEPYITADET
-674 GAGMDA
+674 
-680 ILTGELVCKEI
+680 
-691 QFEGNLV
+691 
-698 VDNNHVNVTIPGA
+698 A
-711 STAIGSVKYIDNSTV
+711 SFV
-726 AAYDGKD
+726 
-733 VIIKGYYVGYSSNK
+733 
-747 YVNVLPYSV
+747 
-756 EEANPSTDPAIKAD
+756 
-770 PTSLSFAAAGESKE
+770 AAGETK
-784 VTYTAENLGSNQVFA
+784 TINFMTDNLGSNQVFA
-799 AVSGENASQF
+799 EISGDGAGQF
-809 SATVGNGTVT
+809 SVGQIGAEFIT
-819 VTAAENT
+819 VTAVENT

-837 YIAASEGGEHLAEAT
+837 YIAASKGGEHLVEAIVT
-852 VALTQAGVPSGEAA
+852 LTQAGVPSGEGLESGTILYEETFGTTAVSPFSSYTGTGSSTYENA
-866 YVKVTTTP
+866 SILTYTCKSNNTKIMADKQQACDVANLMVGGKNGGAGEWAKIGGIKTYNATSVTVTWTANNAKTTV
-874 DSWEGEYLIVYES
+874 SIEES
-887 SSTSAYA
+887 SSAAVESA
-894 FDGSLAKL
+894 
-902 DVINNYRE
+902 
-910 FNISNNSIPV
+910 NS
-920 SSETEAIKFTIE
+920 
-932 ATDGGYNI
+932 
-940 KAANGQYIYK
+940 
-950 SNDANG
+950 
-956 LEVENTPGAI
+956 
-966 NTISL
+966 
-971 ESNGAAN
+971 ESNTATFALNGTEETITLVITTPTKDN
-978 IVASNAH
+978 GRVDSFKIV
-985 LRFNAAS
+985 
-992 NQMRF
+992 
-997 RYYKSATYTAQ
+997 Y
-1008 KEIFLYKLNN
+1008 NN

>member
-94 NRMARFQV
+94 NRVAKFQV
-102 TFNALTGSEPYDLT
+102 SFDALTGSEPYDLT

-121 PAANYSDNTN
+121 PAVNYSED
-131 DHTKFRI
+131 TKKTYEEFRI

-164 RTAQPAE
+164 RTAQPVE

-190 KGIPAGEKL
+190 KDIPAGEKL

-231 ETMTLTLNDSETTG
+231 ETMTLTLNDRETTG

-276 KTVSFSAPEAFKFVS
+276 KTVSFSTPEAFKFVS

-305 ENVVDEYVLLTDV
+305 ENVVDEYVLLTNV

-339 LSTEQKSNN
+339 ISTTQNKNN
-348 RGATDIEIASNTITT
+348 RAATDIEIASNTITT

-372 LETGMV
+372 LETGME
-378 ANTFAFYV
+378 ANTFAFHV
-386 EYTDNEEEQ
+386 EGDV
-395 TGYLYAASSTKNQL
+395 TGYLYAASSSKNYL
-409 KTQANI
+409 KTQDNI
-415 DENASWTIEIAADGV
+415 DGNASWTIDVAESGV
-430 ASIQAKDSKNRN
+430 ATIKAQGDYTRN
-442 LLQYNDSDKN
+442 LLQYNNSN
-452 NLLFACYEDTKPQ
+452 TLFSCYSNKQ
-465 KDVYIFYKAGSP
+465 QDVYIFHKAGSP

-489 VAEGNEVLVGWKP
+489 VAEGNEVLVGWNE
-502 VAGATSYTVSFEPAT
+502 VSGAASYTVSFEPAT

-526 DAMAEYS
+526 DATAEYS
-533 EIFENLDYATEY
+533 VIFENLDYTTEY

-568 FTTGEDP
+568 FTTGENP
-575 NQTIT
+575 NHQVYTMVGDDANLGEGQYIFAALNGTEYLAATSLEESKTYGYLPFAAVMVNENQIASNTTNDAYAFTLEASDTPGQYYLKDTYGRYMYNSGSYNSFNVASSKDTDNTYLWTISM
-580 PIGEITAAGDYK
+580 ESD
-592 AEGTVVACGKQAYII
+592 GTVSLKNVASGKWMQRDASYGTFGIY
-607 ADNTGAMMVYHYDS
+607 DTEKGARPYAFKLNDGSLVPP
-621 GRTVG
+621 TP
-626 EKISISGA
+626 KPILA
-634 VTVYANESG
+634 VSSE
-643 TSKGTPQFSDNA
+643 
-655 TVEVLS
+655 
-661 TGNDWAYQPTVLD
+661 
-674 GAGMDA
+674 
-680 ILTGELVCKEI
+680 
-691 QFEGNLV
+691 
-698 VDNNHVNVTIPGA
+698 NVA
-711 STAIGSVKYIDNSTV
+711 
-726 AAYDGKD
+726 
-733 VIIKGYYVGYSSNK
+733 
-747 YVNVLPYSV
+747 
-756 EEANPSTDPAIKAD
+756 
-770 PTSLSFAAAGESKE
+770 FAAAGESKE

-799 AVSGENASQF
+799 TVSGENASQF
-809 SATVGNGTVT
+809 SANVSNGTVT
-819 VTAAENT
+819 VRAAENT

-837 YIAASEGGEHLAEAT
+837 YIAASEGGEHLAEAI
-852 VALTQAGVPSGEAA
+852 VALTQSAKSSGSETG
-866 YVKVTTTP
+866 TTITMTYS
-874 DSWEGEYLIVYES
+874 DIISGGS
-887 SSTSAYA
+887 SSLPTNSYGSQNVNNESTYYTWA
-894 FDGSLAKL
+894 FSSLDFAGSRICIA
-902 DVINNYRE
+902 
-910 FNISNNSIPV
+910 
-920 SSETEAIKFTIE
+920 SSEDYAGLIQIQGNASDVSKQGFFGNVTDLGKITKIVVVSVNTSYEPSINLYMGTEKYPT
-932 ATDGGYNI
+932 TNLQNHPVYTQDGNVYTEEYVITGDYGYFRLW
-940 KAANGQYIYK
+940 
-950 SNDANG
+950 NDSKG
-956 LEVENTPGAI
+956 
-966 NTISL
+966 
-971 ESNGAAN
+971 
-978 IVASNAH
+978 
-985 LRFNAAS
+985 
-992 NQMRF
+992 
-997 RYYKSATYTAQ
+997 ATYIQSISITY
-1008 KEIFLYKLNN
+1008 EN

>member
-20 SCSKDEISDPSI
+20 SCSKDEFSNPST
-32 EAQKVTFTVTSG
+32 ETQKVTFTVTSG
-44 SDLETAPASRTEFD
+44 SDLETPPTSRTEFD

-78 LGSEISHA
+78 LDTINAHA

-94 NRMARFQV
+94 NRVAKFQV
-102 TFNALTGSEPYDLT
+102 SFKALTGSEPYDLT
-116 YSAVY
+116 YSAIY
-121 PAANYSDNTN
+121 PAVNYSGNTN
-131 DHTKFRI
+131 DYTKFRI
-138 KLPAAQTPTETGF
+138 KLPAEQTPTETGF

-231 ETMTLTLNDSETTG
+231 ETMTLTLNDRETTG

-276 KTVSFSAPEAFKFVS
+276 KTVSFSTPEAFKFVS

-305 ENVVDEYVLLTDV
+305 ESVVDEYVLLTNV

-339 LSTEQKSNN
+339 ISTTQNKNN
-348 RGATDIEIASNTITT
+348 RAATDIEIASNTITT

-372 LETGMV
+372 LETGME
-378 ANTFAFYV
+378 ANTFAFHV
-386 EYTDNEEEQ
+386 VGDA
-395 TGYLYAASSTKNQL
+395 TGYLYAASSSKNYL
-409 KTQANI
+409 KTQDNI
-415 DENASWTIEIAADGV
+415 DGNASWTIDVAESGV
-430 ASIQAKDSKNRN
+430 ATIEAQGDYTRN
-442 LLQYNDSDKN
+442 LLQYNNSN
-452 NLLFACYEDTKPQ
+452 TLFSCYSNKQ
-465 KDVYIFYKAGSP
+465 QDVYIFHKAGSP

-489 VAEGNEVLVGWKP
+489 VAKGNEVLVGWKP

-526 DAMAEYS
+526 DATAEYS

-575 NQTIT
+575 NYQVYTMVGDDANL
-580 PIGEITAAGDYK
+580 GEGQYIFAALNGVEYQAAKSLYENYTYGFLFVD
-592 AEGTVVACGKQAYII
+592 VVVVESNQIASNTTNDAY
-607 ADNTGAMMVYHYDS
+607 AFTLEA
-621 GRTVG
+621 
-626 EKISISGA
+626 
-634 VTVYANESG
+634 SG
-643 TSKGTPQFSDNA
+643 TSGQYYLKDTYGRYMYSTTDYDNYNVSA
-655 TVEVLS
+655 
-661 TGNDWAYQPTVLD
+661 A
-674 GAGMDA
+674 
-680 ILTGELVCKEI
+680 KE
-691 QFEGNLV
+691 
-698 VDNNHVNVTIPGA
+698 DNNA
-711 STAIGSVKYIDNSTV
+711 YLWTV
-726 AAYDGKD
+726 AIENDGTVNLKNVDTGKWMQFDSEHNSYGAYNKDTGIRPYAFKLNDGSLVPPTPKPILA
-733 VIIKGYYVGYSSNK
+733 VSSE
-747 YVNVLPYSV
+747 NV
-756 EEANPSTDPAIKAD
+756 A
-770 PTSLSFAAAGESKE
+770 FAAAGERKE
-784 VTYTAENLGSNQVFA
+784 VTYTAENLGENQVFA

-852 VALTQAGVPSGEAA
+852 VALTQAAKPTGDGPAVGTILWQDNFSVVSG
-866 YVKVTTTP
+866 TTKLKNLSGSNDGFTEDYSNLTNVYSMTESIRVGTASKAGSITLP
-874 DSWEGEYLIVYES
+874 VLTNIPEGNVANIQISFKAEGWNKKTAKITLSTNTGNIDGDNTLSITS
-887 SSTSAYA
+887 SSTMAGQTPALSANAPEYTYRVT
-894 FDGSLAKL
+894 GVNNLTTLTL
-902 DVINNYRE
+902 DTNYSIGIDDLKIIVI
-910 FNISNNSIPV
+910 
-920 SSETEAIKFTIE
+920 
-932 ATDGGYNI
+932 D
-940 KAANGQYIYK
+940 
-950 SNDANG
+950 
-956 LEVENTPGAI
+956 
-966 NTISL
+966 
-971 ESNGAAN
+971 
-978 IVASNAH
+978 
-985 LRFNAAS
+985 
-992 NQMRF
+992 
-997 RYYKSATYTAQ
+997 
-1008 KEIFLYKLNN
+1008 

>member
-44 SDLETAPASRTEFD
+44 SDLETTPASRTEFD

-68 DGEALEVIQI
+68 DEEALEVIQI

-86 TTEAYTIE
+86 TTEAYTID
-94 NRMARFQV
+94 NRIAKFQV
-102 TFNALTGSEPYDLT
+102 SFDALTGSEPYDLT
-116 YSAVY
+116 YSAIY

-164 RTAQPAE
+164 RTVQPAE

-190 KGIPAGEKL
+190 KDIPAGEKL

-231 ETMTLTLNDSETTG
+231 ETMTLTLNDRETTG
-245 EDVIWFTSL
+245 KDVIWFTSL

-276 KTVSFSAPEAFKFVS
+276 KTVSFSTPEAFKFVS

-305 ENVVDEYVLLTDV
+305 ENVVDEYVLLTNV

-339 LSTEQKSNN
+339 ISTTQNNNN

-372 LETGMV
+372 METGME
-378 ANTFAFYV
+378 ANTFAFHV
-386 EYTDNEEEQ
+386 EGDV
-395 TGYLYAASSTKNQL
+395 TGYLYAASSSKNYL
-409 KTQANI
+409 RTQDNI
-415 DENASWTIEIAADGV
+415 DGNASWAIDIAESGV
-430 ASIQAKDSKNRN
+430 ATIKAQGDYTRN
-442 LLQYNDSDKN
+442 LLQYNNSN
-452 NLLFACYEDTKPQ
+452 TLFSCYSSKQ
-465 KDVYIFYKAGSP
+465 QDVYIFYKAGTP
-477 KTALET
+477 KTALDAPANVET
-483 PTGVEA
+483 ALEDANTVY
-489 VAEGNEVLVGWKP
+489 VGWDA
-502 VAGATSYTVSFEPAT
+502 VQGAASYTVSFEPAT
-517 IEPRTVLHD
+517 IEPQTVESTGEATYLNL
-526 DAMAEYS
+526 YT
-533 EIFENLDYATEY
+533 LDYATEY

-575 NQTIT
+575 NYQVYTMVGDDANL
-580 PIGEITAAGDYK
+580 GEGQYIFAALNGVEYQAAKSLYENYTYGVLFVD
-592 AEGTVVACGKQAYII
+592 VVVVESNQIASNTTNDAY
-607 ADNTGAMMVYHYDS
+607 AFTLEA
-621 GRTVG
+621 
-626 EKISISGA
+626 
-634 VTVYANESG
+634 SG
-643 TSKGTPQFSDNA
+643 TSGQYYLKDTYGRYMYSTTDYDNYNVSA
-655 TVEVLS
+655 
-661 TGNDWAYQPTVLD
+661 A
-674 GAGMDA
+674 
-680 ILTGELVCKEI
+680 KE
-691 QFEGNLV
+691 
-698 VDNNHVNVTIPGA
+698 DNNA
-711 STAIGSVKYIDNSTV
+711 YLWTV
-726 AAYDGKD
+726 AIENDGTVNLKNVDTGKWMQFDSEHNSYGAYNKDTGIRPYAFKLNDGSLVPPTPKPILA
-733 VIIKGYYVGYSSNK
+733 VSSE
-747 YVNVLPYSV
+747 NV
-756 EEANPSTDPAIKAD
+756 A
-770 PTSLSFAAAGESKE
+770 FAAAGERKE
-784 VTYTAENLGSNQVFA
+784 VTYTAENLGENQVFA

-819 VTAAENT
+819 VTALENT

-837 YIAASEGGEHLAEAT
+837 YIAASEGGEHLAEAI
-852 VALTQAGVPSGEAA
+852 VALTQAGVSSGESKLYTLTILPTDFSGTSYADNNKDRVLTA
-866 YVKVTTTP
+866 TAEDGSTMDVTINTNQVMLMSNLMQWQKNNGILYNKTNLGKINSVTL
-874 DSWEGEYLIVYES
+874 DINSGSFTVYEGS
-887 SSTSAYA
+887 TENPSSTSVA
-894 FDGSLAKL
+894 G
-902 DVINNYRE
+902 
-910 FNISNNSIPV
+910 
-920 SSETEAIKFTIE
+920 
-932 ATDGGYNI
+932 
-940 KAANGQYIYK
+940 
-950 SNDANG
+950 
-956 LEVENTPGAI
+956 
-966 NTISL
+966 
-971 ESNGAAN
+971 SNGIYTFIEN
-978 IVASNAH
+978 SGYFSIKVGNATGK
-985 LRFNAAS
+985 LKSITITFN
-992 NQMRF
+992 N
-997 RYYKSATYTAQ
+997 
-1008 KEIFLYKLNN
+1008 